1 VAAYTVLDGGATAG
15 SRNDHYRRWVRQQQ
29 QHEQSDGLILG
40 LCAGIAG
47 VWVTECVSKRVTEPV
62 FFTIIEQSAATAP
75 DGRNEHRRQQNHPAC
90 WVPSAQQRR
99 HLLRTWRILSEGRP
113 WSIGDSW

>member
-1 VAAYTVLDGGATAG
+1 MATYTVLDGGATAG

-47 VWVTECVSKRVTEPV
+47 VWVTKCISKRVTEPV
-62 FFTIIEQSAATAP
+62 FFTIVEQSAATAP
-75 DGRNEHRRQQNHPAC
+75 DARTDITSSRPAC
-90 WVPSAQQRR
+90 WLLSAQQRR

>member
-1 VAAYTVLDGGATAG
+1 MRL
-15 SRNDHYRRWVRQQQ
+15 QQ
-29 QHEQSDGLILG
+29 QHEQSDGLLLG

-62 FFTIIEQSAATAP
+62 FFTIVEQSAAAP
-75 DGRNEHRRQQNHPAC
+75 DVCTGINKSRPEC
-90 WVPSAQQRR
+90 WLLSAQQRR
-99 HLLRTWRILSEGRP
+99 HLLRTWRILSEDRP